1 MRSTARYERGI
12 VADVLGSEDEVFDVD
27 LQVLMTSLWRGELKG
42 LVTSLVKRSPC
53 VKVFLCC

>member
-1 MRSTARYERGI
+1 VRSTARYERGI

-42 LVTSLVKRSPC
+42 LVTSLVKRSPR